1 MRLMLCSRMS
11 QLGICAYSNF
21 TFIQNSFNNFSHLT
35 SVEIGVPE
43 QHHLRSPLSAQH
55 ASDCCAPPAFT
66 VWLSCSS
73 RVIAVKKEM
82 DLVTVITIAASS
94 CEQA

>member
-1 MRLMLCSRMS
+1 MLTQTSH
-11 QLGICAYSNF
+11 LFKIPF
-21 TFIQNSFNNFSHLT
+21 TISPHLT

-55 ASDCCAPPAFT
+55 ARDCCAPPAFT

-82 DLVTVITIAASS
+82 ALVTVITIAASS